1 MPAIT
6 DGYQSLTG
14 ANARWPNYLARRLN
28 AVLGDQAPGV
38 VDEGIQRQPRPQPL
52 HLLRGERRV
61 PLRAGRAVPARGEG
75 GDPARGDQRLHPNDV
90 GYEAMAD
97 AVPLAFVR

>member
-14 ANARWPNYLARRLN
+14 ANARWPN
-28 AVLGDQAPGV
+28 Q
-38 VDEGIQRQPRPQPL
+38 
-52 HLLRGERRV
+52 
-61 PLRAGRAVPARGEG
+61 
-75 GDPARGDQRLHPNDV
+75 
-90 GYEAMAD
+90 AMAD